1 MKDGEGITPDIEV
14 EVEQY
19 SALLATLLNEN
30 IVFQFATN
38 YYFNHDSIAQ
48 PEEFQL
54 SDSEFESFVEFALTH
69 DFQYKT
75 GSTEM
80 MKELREMIEED
91 EFMEDVSEEFKALS
105 AKLERD
111 KREDLFKFREEIE
124 MILENEI
131 ASRYYY
137 SRGRIRAFMLHDPE
151 ITKALEVLNNKSYYD
166 SVIDGTCEGCLTK
179 KG

>member
-1 MKDGEGITPDIEV
+1 
-14 EVEQY
+14 
-19 SALLATLLNEN
+19 
-30 IVFQFATN
+30 
-38 YYFNHDSIAQ
+38 
-48 PEEFQL
+48 
-54 SDSEFESFVEFALTH
+54 
-69 DFQYKT
+69 
-75 GSTEM
+75 M

-124 MILENEI
+124 VILENEI

-137 SRGRIRAFMLHDPE
+137 SRGRIRAFMSHDPE
-151 ITKALEVLNNKSYYD
+151 IIKALEVLNNKSYYD